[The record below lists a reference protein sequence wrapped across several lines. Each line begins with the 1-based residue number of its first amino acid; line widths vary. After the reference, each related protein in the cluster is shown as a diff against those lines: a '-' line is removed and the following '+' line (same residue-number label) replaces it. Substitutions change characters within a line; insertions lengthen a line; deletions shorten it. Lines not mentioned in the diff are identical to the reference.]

1 MSTAG
6 SYTGVEQVA
15 AVRPVRNVSDD
26 DEGEMRCWARTRS
39 RIRPMGARPRMRG
52 LRRHPC
58 RAPEGR
64 LPKRDR
70 LGCTTA
76 TASPPP
82 KSPVRRPPLNV
93 CTGQQVRVG
102 AGHSP
107 FGPDEPGEAIGIME
121 RRGTGRVGQFGRG
134 GVHRSRRGWLKEMGL
149 HVMLTLVLLRIHVH
163 EHIDLNPEEA
173 EQSLDFLVVVLR
185 NMIARLLELD
195 GYVAGVRH
203 VFFRVGQVLTQGGN
217 QTSESLAFGFADSGT
232 AVSTTPR
239 PLKQEGA
246 CPRNSVA
253 SMVDRHGQVKIN
265 SVTLV

>member
-1 MSTAG
+1 MAGFLREGAREAAAGCCVCLISAAERGEAVRGVRAVVGDERKVGRWRGRARRGFTLRNPPERCGLLGMSTAG

-64 LPKRDR
+64 LPNRDR

-82 KSPVRRPPLNV
+82 RSPVRRPPLNV

-107 FGPDEPGEAIGIME
+107 
-121 RRGTGRVGQFGRG
+121 
-134 GVHRSRRGWLKEMGL
+134 
-149 HVMLTLVLLRIHVH
+149 
-163 EHIDLNPEEA
+163 
-173 EQSLDFLVVVLR
+173 
-185 NMIARLLELD
+185 
-195 GYVAGVRH
+195 
-203 VFFRVGQVLTQGGN
+203 
-217 QTSESLAFGFADSGT
+217 SG
-232 AVSTTPR
+232 
-239 PLKQEGA
+239 
-246 CPRNSVA
+246 
-253 SMVDRHGQVKIN
+253 
-265 SVTLV
+265 